1 MWGNGMIDVL
11 IQGRLRGGVTIKPTQ
26 QGKDYAIFRL
36 STTDKNGDSI
46 LCGCITFEPAAVEA
60 VQRLGD
66 GDSVAVSGEAAIR
79 TWQGKDGQE
88 RYGLDVMAHQVMSAY
103 HAGRKRPSRPQ
114 DDDSAH

>member
-1 MWGNGMIDVL
+1 MIDVL
-11 IQGRLRGGVTIKPTQ
+11 IQGRLRGGVLIKPSK

-36 STTDKNGDSI
+36 GVTDKNGDSI

-66 GDSVAVSGEAAIR
+66 GDSVAVSGEATIR
-79 TWQGKDGQE
+79 TWPPENGAE
-88 RYGLDVMAHQVMSAY
+88 RLGLDVMVQEVVSVC
-103 HAGRKRPSRPQ
+103 RKLPGSNRASRPQ

>member
-1 MWGNGMIDVL
+1 MIDVL
-11 IQGRLRGGVTIKPTQ
+11 IQGRLRGGVTIKPSK

-46 LCGCITFEPAAVEA
+46 LCGCITFETAAVEA

-88 RYGLDVMAHQVMSAY
+88 RYGLDVMAYQVMSAY
-103 HAGRKRPSRPQ
+103 HAGRKRPGRPQ